1 MTAAVVV
8 SLLFGISSIPS
19 WISLAICFVIATVAI
34 AFVIASVKNVRDDSG
49 CGISERVEYLVVT
62 LGLSLAQAI
71 FILPVLVCVFMP
83 TLRL

>member
-1 MTAAVVV
+1 MCLRGFSRWTINSA
-8 SLLFGISSIPS
+8 
-19 WISLAICFVIATVAI
+19 
-34 AFVIASVKNVRDDSG
+34 NDSG
-49 CGISERVEYLVVT
+49 RSVSERFEYLVVT